1 MLARP
6 HTQFLTEEE
15 VFPMRRRTRWF
26 LAVAA
31 AGLLFTASSAQ
42 ASPINVNDPLWYE
55 FGFGAPP
62 DAAISGVGFVPSSG
76 GNSQFAGDPAWT
88 FVLGAGGGAITVTDA
103 FLRVDQFQIF
113 DNLASL
119 GLTSAPSGSGSCG
132 DNPVP
137 CLADPLTSH
146 GIFALGAGAHSI
158 TINHVAGQAG
168 AGYFRVDAAVPE
180 PATFGLLGLG
190 VLALAAKAR
199 ARRRPA
205 RVNG

>member
-1 MLARP
+1 
-6 HTQFLTEEE
+6 
-15 VFPMRRRTRWF
+15 MRRHTRWF

-62 DAAISGVGFVPSSG
+62 GPATACVGCVPSSG

-88 FVLGAGGGAITVTDA
+88 FVLGAGGGALTVTDA
-103 FLRVDQFQIF
+103 FLTVDRFEIF
-113 DNLASL
+113 DNLVSL
-119 GLTSAPSGSGSCG
+119 GLTSVPVVTGDCGS
-132 DNPVP
+132 NPVP
-137 CLADPLTSH
+137 CLADPLASH
-146 GIFALGAGAHSI
+146 GIFALGGGAHSI
-158 TINHVAGQAG
+158 TINHLIGQSG
-168 AGYFRVDAAVPE
+168 AAYFRVDSAVAAVPE

-199 ARRRPA
+199 ARRRHA

>member
-1 MLARP
+1 
-6 HTQFLTEEE
+6 
-15 VFPMRRRTRWF
+15 MRRHTRWF

-62 DAAISGVGFVPSSG
+62 GAATACTAATCVPSSG
-76 GNSQFAGDPAWT
+76 GNSQFVGDPAWT

-103 FLRVDQFQIF
+103 FLNTDRYEIF
-113 DNLASL
+113 DNLVSL
-119 GLTSAPSGSGSCG
+119 GLTSVPSGTGACG

-137 CLADPLTSH
+137 CLADPLSSH
-146 GIFALGAGAHSI
+146 GIFALGGGAHSI
-158 TINHVAGQAG
+158 TINHLIGSTG
-168 AGYFRVDAAVPE
+168 AAYFRVDSAVAAVPE

-199 ARRRPA
+199 ARRRHAP
-205 RVNG
+205 VNG